1 MPPVFFRI
9 YRKLILLFR
18 NVCIGGFNACDNV
31 WNAQN
36 WLIEQSLVHIWGFL
50 ILLIS
55 GRYRTTFKANNEGTE
70 LVSRKILS
78 TRSTKLLYV
87 PIGNPIKQY
96 KKMLTWGF
104 LLACTNRGIPNPR
117 IQHVLKFWLK
127 KSLFSTVITVLN
139 FTLVVRLSLH
149 FHRRP
154 PKIMRFGSLV
164 TYYYS
169 WQYQTSV
176 FVSVTDIYNGYQN

>member
-1 MPPVFFRI
+1 M
-9 YRKLILLFR
+9 
-18 NVCIGGFNACDNV
+18 CIFGD
-31 WNAQN
+31 
-36 WLIEQSLVHIWGFL
+36 SLSYWYVG
-50 ILLIS
+50 
-55 GRYRTTFKANNEGTE
+55 GTE
-70 LVSRKILS
+70 QPSKQTMKGPSLS
-78 TRSTKLLYV
+78 QGKYCLHEAQSFYV

-176 FVSVTDIYNGYQN
+176 VVSVTDIYNGYQN